1 MKFLTQMVGAIV
13 LALQLV
19 ATNAAFGADK
29 TNGTA
34 SFKSYSSTLKYGWL
48 VRSPDQMDASKTT
61 LRLFLSST
69 DIGTK
74 IKACTT
80 LSCAN
85 LALEDGV
92 KVDYSDARHLA
103 YSVKLN
109 GQRVQYSGGT
119 EGAAFELK
127 INSPDRLAGTLHI
140 DDSATGGAKV
150 DVDFDLTLI
159 NTFKGAW

>member
-1 MKFLTQMVGAIV
+1 MKFLTQTVGTIVMV
-13 LALQLV
+13 LQLV
-19 ATNAAFGADK
+19 AANAAHAADK

-48 VRSPDQMDASKTT
+48 VRGPEQMDESKST

-69 DIGTK
+69 DIGAK

-85 LALEDGV
+85 LALEDGAM
-92 KVDYSDARHLA
+92 VDYSDARHLGYA
-103 YSVKLN
+103 VKLN

-119 EGAAFELK
+119 DGEAFKLT
-127 INSPDRLAGTLHI
+127 INTPNHLAGTLRI
-140 DDSATGGAKV
+140 DDSAVGGAKV
-150 DVDFDLTLI
+150 NVDFDLTLM
-159 NTFKGAW
+159 NTFKTAW